1 MNCIRYS
8 EMPNVH
14 GANPHKVLSCLTSLC
29 FRSIKELS
37 YSYRQSDRYPLVTA
51 NYSGV
56 ESFKIALNIRTFKLC
71 NIPHPDQPLFLLSTA
86 ILRGLSLVS
95 LLTAKC
101 VYSISYSNLPQWNM
115 ISKGINWIDVNITY
129 LKTTNDQF
137 IFKSAYV
144 WMHVFLWHFI
154 MLTHQTHWLF
164 SSVLFISE
172 NVNIHKKK

>member
-14 GANPHKVLSCLTSLC
+14 RANPHKFFPCLTALC
-29 FRSIKELS
+29 FRSLKELS
-37 YSYRQSDRYPLVTA
+37 NSYSQPDRYPLVTA
-51 NYSGV
+51 NYSGA

-71 NIPHPDQPLFLLSTA
+71 NIPHPDQPLFLPSTA

-129 LKTTNDQF
+129 LKKQQRMTSLYLNLHMYECMF
-137 IFKSAYV
+137 FYGI
-144 WMHVFLWHFI
+144 L
-154 MLTHQTHWLF
+154 
-164 SSVLFISE
+164 
-172 NVNIHKKK
+172 